1 LVKGQLD
8 AWLVRP
14 RPLLLQIAAVDFTL
28 RRLGH
33 VVQSALVAAI
43 AIAYL
48 RLGPGAIGWVG
59 LGMFGGCAF
68 FAGVLLLG
76 AASQFWTLG
85 HTAELQ
91 NMLTYGGSTILSYPI
106 SIYSPGLRR
115 ALIYG
120 VPLAFVNYFPALAA
134 LGRLEASGHGAH
146 MPWLSPLACGAV
158 LGAGLWAFRVGVRHY
173 ESTGS

>member
-1 LVKGQLD
+1 
-8 AWLVRP
+8 
-14 RPLLLQIAAVDFTL
+14 LLLQIAAVDFRL
-28 RRLGH
+28 RRAGH
-33 VVQSALVAAI
+33 VLQSLLVTAI
-43 AIAYL
+43 AITYL
-48 RLGPGAIGWVG
+48 RLGASAIGWVG
-59 LGMFGGCAF
+59 LGMLGGCAF

-91 NMLTYGGSTILSYPI
+91 NMLTYGGTTLLTYPI
-106 SIYSPGLRR
+106 SIYTPGLRR

-134 LGRLEASGHGAH
+134 LGRLGASGYAAH

-158 LGAGLWAFRVGVRHY
+158 LGLGLWAFRVGVRHY
-173 ESTGS
+173 ESSGS